1 MRVKISKPPPPAP
14 TASAIGPCPT
24 VIKIAGR
31 PGTGSL
37 PSTIAPPDQPHRPK
51 QMYSTDT
58 GRPILLKY
66 GSIRDLAGGP
76 VGLEVERFIRYAST
90 KVHDAYSV
98 HPTYSILQGIQLELQ
113 SGRTRSDRRQK
124 RITASIYKHIL
135 CDDRSA
141 ACSRIDASMQ

>member
-1 MRVKISKPPPPAP
+1 
-14 TASAIGPCPT
+14 
-24 VIKIAGR
+24 
-31 PGTGSL
+31 
-37 PSTIAPPDQPHRPK
+37 
-51 QMYSTDT
+51 MYSTDT

-76 VGLEVERFIRYAST
+76 VALEVERFIRYAST

-124 RITASIYKHIL
+124 ELQLLFTRTFFVMIEVLLAL
-135 CDDRSA
+135 A
-141 ACSRIDASMQ
+141 